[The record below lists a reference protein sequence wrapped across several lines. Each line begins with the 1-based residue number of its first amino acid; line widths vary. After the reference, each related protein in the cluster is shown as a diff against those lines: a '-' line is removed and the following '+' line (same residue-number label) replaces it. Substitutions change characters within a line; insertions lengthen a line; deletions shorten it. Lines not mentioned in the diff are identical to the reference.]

1 MEVLIVYYVGL
12 FALGII
18 IGWILDLYEVYQFKK
33 QLQEYNLLYPSFAI
47 NIPTKLKYLRLL
59 KQNFEDFTFNMN
71 MLHYTT
77 PITNLPRIYGE
88 ATERKNDIEKEEKK

>member
-1 MEVLIVYYVGL
+1 MKTLIIYYVTL
-12 FALGII
+12 FVIGII
-18 IGWILDLYEVYQFKK
+18 LALIMDLYELYYFKK
-33 QLQEYNLLYPSFAI
+33 QLQEYNLLFPSFAI

-88 ATERKNDIEKEEKK
+88 GTERKNDDD

>member
-1 MEVLIVYYVGL
+1 M
-12 FALGII
+12 
-18 IGWILDLYEVYQFKK
+18 DLYELYYFKK
-33 QLQEYNLLYPSFAI
+33 QLQEYNLLFPSFAI

-88 ATERKNDIEKEEKK
+88 GTERKNDDD

>member
-1 MEVLIVYYVGL
+1 MKTLIIYYVTL
-12 FALGII
+12 FVIGII
-18 IGWILDLYEVYQFKK
+18 LALIMDLYELYYFKK

-71 MLHYTT
+71 MIHYTT

-88 ATERKNDIEKEEKK
+88 ATERKNDDET

>member
-1 MEVLIVYYVGL
+1 MMKTLIIYYIGL
-12 FALGII
+12 FVIGITVGFI
-18 IGWILDLYEVYQFKK
+18 MDLYEVYCFKK
-33 QLQEYNLLYPSFAI
+33 QLQEYNLLYPSFTI

-88 ATERKNDIEKEEKK
+88 GTERKNDDETKAN

>member
-1 MEVLIVYYVGL
+1 MKTLIIYYTGL
-12 FALGII
+12 FVLGII
-18 IGWILDLYEVYQFKK
+18 IGLFFDLYEVCQFKK

-47 NIPTKLKYLRLL
+47 NIPTKLKYLRQL

-71 MLHYTT
+71 MVHFTT

-88 ATERKNDIEKEEKK
+88 AIERRNNDDT

>member
-1 MEVLIVYYVGL
+1 MEDLIIFYAALY
-12 FALGII
+12 ALGII
-18 IGWILDLYEVYQFKK
+18 NGWILHLYDLYQFKK
-33 QLQEYNLLYPSFAI
+33 QLKEYNLLYPSFAI

-59 KQNFEDFTFNMN
+59 KQNLEDFTFNMN

-88 ATERKNDIEKEEKK
+88 ATERKNNDETKTN